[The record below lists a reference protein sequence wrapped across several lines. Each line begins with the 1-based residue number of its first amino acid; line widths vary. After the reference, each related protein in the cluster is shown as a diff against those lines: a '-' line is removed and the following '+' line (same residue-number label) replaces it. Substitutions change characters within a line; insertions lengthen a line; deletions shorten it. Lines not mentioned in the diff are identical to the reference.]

1 MNTAVKFTF
10 DKIVD
15 RISNRMS
22 RKYERCTVCQIPL
35 AKDGHEQ
42 PAWCCLSECPR
53 TKVRWDQRV
62 NLEAA
67 EKEQTH
73 KEKRYEY

>member
-53 TKVRWDQRV
+53 TQVRWDPRV
-62 NLEAA
+62 NLVVED
-67 EKEQTH
+67 KTH
-73 KEKRYEY
+73 KEKRDEY